1 MELSSVIKTS
11 VTDMSILAKE
21 KSIGIDIH
29 VESEGWDQVYGDKER
44 LGQALNNIISNAIKY
59 SSDDTTISIF
69 TKSGKNNICICIKD
83 QGMGMTKEVVR
94 KVGQRFYRAESS
106 GKISGTGLG
115 MAIVEEIIK
124 RHKGKISID
133 SVLGIGTTVKLYIP
147 KDKSLINIVESKK

>member
-1 MELSSVIKTS
+1 
-11 VTDMSILAKE
+11 
-21 KSIGIDIH
+21 
-29 VESEGWDQVYGDKER
+29 
-44 LGQALNNIISNAIKY
+44 
-59 SSDDTTISIF
+59 
-69 TKSGKNNICICIKD
+69 
-83 QGMGMTKEVVR
+83 MTKEVVR